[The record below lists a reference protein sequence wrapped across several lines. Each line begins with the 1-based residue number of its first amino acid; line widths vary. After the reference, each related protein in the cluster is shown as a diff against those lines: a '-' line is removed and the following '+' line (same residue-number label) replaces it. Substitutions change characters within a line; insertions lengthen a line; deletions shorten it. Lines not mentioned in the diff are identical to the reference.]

1 MREGRERS
9 DWIIQKPPCV
19 DRKRSDRWM
28 RAKNW
33 HEWRLT
39 ECDVAMESVTNQ
51 RLRSAHLRGYWPA
64 MLDRSLCQRRAVPPE
79 RFALFSFQTKKNT
92 ATEYYC
98 SYFAFRSEGALFDG
112 LRRCRFVLENALLY
126 SYKLAILHS
135 IGNNGEP
142 LLALAHIMI
151 LSYFGH
157 ENETSRRMT
166 SDATASKIWWQ
177 LF

>member
-1 MREGRERS
+1 
-9 DWIIQKPPCV
+9 
-19 DRKRSDRWM
+19 
-28 RAKNW
+28 
-33 HEWRLT
+33 
-39 ECDVAMESVTNQ
+39 
-51 RLRSAHLRGYWPA
+51 
-64 MLDRSLCQRRAVPPE
+64 MLDRSLCQRHAVPPE
-79 RFALFSFQTKKNT
+79 RFALFSFRTKKNT

-112 LRRCRFVLENALLY
+112 LRRCRFVLENAHLY

-166 SDATASKIWWQ
+166 SDATASKIW
-177 LF
+177 